1 MTRFSGNKDS
11 LQMILN
17 GEEGCTF
24 SSEED
29 CNSDDER
36 QHIEERSKFY
46 LKVFC
51 LLFFVFAF
59 MRKKQYYVTVLHYGR
74 ERSKKITK
82 RLSNFHRDLKT
93 ESTNPFFKT
102 NFVLYQLYLTFN
114 NFFINKFPG
123 FKLQINIYISYN
135 KNERPML
142 QTYERQH
149 FVD

>member
-1 MTRFSGNKDS
+1 MARFSKDA
-11 LQMILN
+11 LQMILDS
-17 GEEGCTF
+17 EEQCTF
-24 SSEED
+24 SSEKD

-36 QHIEERSKFY
+36 QHFEERIPPRTQFRSKFY

-59 MRKKQYYVTVLHYGR
+59 MKKKQYYVTVLHYGH
-74 ERSKKITK
+74 ERSKKSTK

-102 NFVLYQLYLTFN
+102 NFVLYQLYLNFN

-123 FKLQINIYISYN
+123 FKVNIG
-135 KNERPML
+135 
-142 QTYERQH
+142 
-149 FVD
+149 